1 VAISGNSRLERVLD
15 DIVARARRQLDPDR
29 IWLFGSHARNEATRA
44 SDIDLAF
51 EIADPQRRRWAGFV
65 AEANDEVPALVNLD
79 LVDLGD
85 CQPEL
90 AREIVRTGRVV
101 YERDR

>member
-1 VAISGNSRLERVLD
+1 LGTSGDSRLERVLG
-15 DIVARARRQLDPDR
+15 DIVARARRQIDPDR
-29 IWLFGSHARNEATRA
+29 IWLFGSHSRGEATRA

-51 EIADPQRRRWAGFV
+51 EVPDPQRSNWAGFV
-65 AEANDEVPALVNLD
+65 TEANDEVPALVNLD
-79 LVDLGD
+79 LVDLGS
-85 CQPEL
+85 CQQEL